1 MRLGIFSAFIA
12 ASLAT
17 PLTSRQVRITGKSD
31 SWEPDVVAKVACDTT
46 SDKIIGFYVGPQLE
60 TVVNDACAAMFPPC
74 AYSDRV
80 APDTFCIQSIDW
92 KLGGPKTSIQAANV
106 ETKQGVK
113 ISGWNVKFAVTPAV
127 QPAGSAGVFWTIQD
141 CYGYFAVLLEKWE
154 PEGCHRAEG
163 FGTGGLRVGGES
175 SLNGSIFRIS
185 IVPAV

>member
-1 MRLGIFSAFIA
+1 MRLGIFSSFIA

-31 SWEPDVVAKVACDTT
+31 SWEPDVIAKVACDTA

-92 KLGGPKTSIQAANV
+92 KLGGPKTSIQSANV

-113 ISGWNVKFAVTPAV
+113 ISGWNVKCELYAVH
-127 QPAGSAGVFWTIQD
+127 
-141 CYGYFAVLLEKWE
+141 CVLNTWS
-154 PEGCHRAEG
+154 C
-163 FGTGGLRVGGES
+163 
-175 SLNGSIFRIS
+175 
-185 IVPAV
+185 